1 MNDDRLRD
9 LEKRLVILERDYAVD
24 IERHKQVIDRLDR
37 LDKHV
42 EEKRADEKKIFWLL
56 LTTIFGMVVTIITV
70 FMKAGIPG
78 V

>member
-9 LEKRLVILERDYAVD
+9 IERRLVILERDYAVD
-24 IERHKQVIDRLDR
+24 SERHKQVIDRLDR

-42 EEKRADEKKIFWLL
+42 EEKRSDEKKTFWLL

-70 FMKAGIPG
+70 FIKAGIPS